1 MPHTLVCHIFNMFS
15 IFAANANDPHRIRT
29 LKGKGTI
36 DTKLY
41 DVLAYMSK
49 QLLQQLQ
56 MVKITTTKGIIFAN
70 PALTYPL
77 FFPDP
82 SSD

>member
-1 MPHTLVCHIFNMFS
+1 MSYTLVCHIFSMFP
-15 IFAANANDPHRIRT
+15 IFAANAKDQNLIHT
-29 LKGKGTI
+29 LKDKGTI
-36 DTKLY
+36 DTKPY
-41 DVLAYMSK
+41 DGVVYMLK

-56 MVKITTTKGIIFAN
+56 IVKITTTKGIIFAN
-70 PALTYPL
+70 QALTYPL